1 MAVPVAVF
9 DLDGTLTDP
18 KVGITRSV
26 HYALV
31 SLGVDVDDLEFLTAY
46 IGPPLQDSFA
56 SIAGLSA
63 HDTAKAVGKYREY
76 FTETGIYENRVY
88 PGIPEC
94 LGFLGVSGWRLAVAT
109 SKPTV
114 FAKRILAHF
123 HLRSHFEA
131 VVGSELDGSRRH
143 KPHVITHALALLG
156 VDAGPGCVMV
166 GDREHDVMGA
176 RRVGI
181 RTIGAAWG
189 YGMAAELTDAGADL
203 LVHDVGDLP
212 EAMERRVASPT

>member
-1 MAVPVAVF
+1 VAVPVAVF
-9 DLDGTLTDP
+9 DLDETLTDP

-63 HDTAKAVGKYREY
+63 HDTAKPVGKYREY

-94 LGFLGVSGWRLAVAT
+94 LGFLGVATRRGHVEADGVAE
-109 SKPTV
+109 
-114 FAKRILAHF
+114 RILAHF

-131 VVGSELDGSRRH
+131 VVGSELDGFRRH

-156 VDAGPGCVMV
+156 VSTPAQAVSWSETGS
-166 GDREHDVMGA
+166 
-176 RRVGI
+176 
-181 RTIGAAWG
+181 T
-189 YGMAAELTDAGADL
+189 T
-203 LVHDVGDLP
+203 
-212 EAMERRVASPT
+212 